1 MSNIIEI
8 PLASIAVGSDRARN
22 LDPDWAEGLARIVER
37 QGLCH
42 PIAVRATPEGYALVS
57 GLHRLEA
64 FRILERETIP
74 AILST
79 AANDD
84 EAKLAEVME
93 NLGRNELIALD
104 RCHHL
109 YDLKQVWER
118 MYPHTKHGGDPATK
132 AEMAKRQSLP
142 LGADGQEIFGFS
154 RATAEKIGLSERAIR
169 MDVKIWSGLVPTV
182 RRQLIG
188 TDTATK
194 QTELKALSELTAQKQ
209 MKVLDL
215 ILSDDH
221 PAIKNVAGAL
231 EHLETGI
238 TLNPFELRFAKA
250 SKAIAEMDDP
260 LLDQVL
266 IANEARV
273 IASLKRMGRI

>member
-22 LDPDWAEGLARIVER
+22 LDPDWAEGLARIVEQ
-37 QGLCH
+37 QGLFH
-42 PIAVRATPEGYALVS
+42 PISVRAAAEGHALVS

-64 FRILERETIP
+64 FRILGRETIP
-74 AILST
+74 AILSD
-79 AANDD
+79 AASDD
-84 EAKLAEVME
+84 EARLQEVME
-93 NLGRNELIALD
+93 NLGRHELIALD

-109 YDLKQVWER
+109 YELKQVWEAR
-118 MYPHTKHGGDPATK
+118 RARPLVEVLAEEGGKSFPTP
-132 AEMAKRQSLP
+132 ETEP
-142 LGADGQEIFGFS
+142 EVFGFAS
-154 RATAEKIGLSERAIR
+154 TVAERIGLSKRYINIS
-169 MDVKIWSGLVPTV
+169 VKIWSGLVPTV
-182 RRQLIG
+182 RCQLVG
-188 TDTATK
+188 TDTASK
-194 QTELKALSELTAQKQ
+194 HTELKALSELPAQKQ